1 MIYDN
6 IVTIAAEKGISI
18 KKLEAQAGI
27 GNGTIGKWRNSD
39 PQVET
44 LMKVAKA
51 LSVSLEELVKGI
63 KP

>member
-6 IVTIAAEKGISI
+6 IVTIAAKKGISI
-18 KKLEAQAGI
+18 KKLEVQAGI

-39 PQVET
+39 PQVEN